1 MFFLMDI
8 TKGLDAV
15 LLNHPHRRIMV
26 DVMSTITLLGKERS
40 LRTSLRHSERG
51 NATNEERR
59 LSQ

>member
-15 LLNHPHRRIMV
+15 ILNHPHKRIMV

-40 LRTSLRHSERG
+40 LRTPSRHSEKG
-51 NATNEERR
+51 NATHEERR
-59 LSQ
+59 LSR